1 MIDID
6 VNVRKIE
13 DSEECTG
20 EGCTCVACNDKD
32 CDRAIDLNKEVKWNV
47 NVLYYNHILMEF
59 HKKKH
64 NVVIVVIVKKKL

>member
-20 EGCTCVACNDKD
+20 EEGCTCVACNDKD
-32 CDRAIDLNKEVKWNV
+32 CDRAIDLNKKLQMECQRL
-47 NVLYYNHILMEF
+47 VLHTTS
-59 HKKKH
+59 
-64 NVVIVVIVKKKL
+64 

>member
-20 EGCTCVACNDKD
+20 EEGCICVIMQD
-32 CDRAIDLNKEVKWNV
+32 CDRAIDLNKEVTNGNV
-47 NVLYYNHILMEF
+47 NQYYTTTS
-59 HKKKH
+59 
-64 NVVIVVIVKKKL
+64 

>member
-20 EGCTCVACNDKD
+20 EEGCPCVCNDED
-32 CDRAIDLNKEVKWNV
+32 CDIIDLANP
-47 NVLYYNHILMEF
+47 LM
-59 HKKKH
+59 KKH
-64 NVVIVVIVKKKL
+64 EAGVLKKEIDDFL